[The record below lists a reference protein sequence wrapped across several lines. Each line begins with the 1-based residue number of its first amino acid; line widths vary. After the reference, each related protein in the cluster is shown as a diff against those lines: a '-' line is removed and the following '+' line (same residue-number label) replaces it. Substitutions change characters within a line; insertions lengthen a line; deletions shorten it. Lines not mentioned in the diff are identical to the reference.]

1 MFMRNT
7 LALLFI
13 IFSSKGFSQ
22 IDKNQWLIGGNASFS
37 YSQSKELKIS
47 EWQISP
53 AAGYFFMDKFAGGL
67 RLSYG
72 SQTRTWS
79 SEKDRNVSVSFG
91 PFLRYYFLP
100 KEQKVNL
107 FADVEYQFSRVKD
120 KNIVSAYPSSYS
132 YSYYEMS
139 LMAGPAFFINEHTSL
154 EFTFGYSYLS
164 RGQIDTTVTNRLKMG
179 IGLQIH
185 LGNR

>member
-1 MFMRNT
+1 MRNT
-7 LALLFI
+7 LALFFI
-13 IFSSKGFSQ
+13 IFSSKAFSQ
-22 IDKNQWLIGGNASFS
+22 IDENQWIIGGHSSFS

-79 SEKDRNVSVSFG
+79 SEKNRNVAVSFG
-91 PFLRYYFLP
+91 PFLRYYFLST
-100 KEQKVNL
+100 EQKINL
-107 FADVEYQFSRVKD
+107 FADAEYEFARMKY

-132 YSYYEMS
+132 YNYYEVS

-185 LGNR
+185 LGSR